1 MNPKNASTNTTSKVV
16 VYNKKKE
23 ENNASTSNPLTHVS
37 LVNNITGETPD
48 PLISASNNAE
58 MSDTISY
65 NKAQRTCHQRRCKA
79 GQVGKDGKIQ
89 STLHAG
95 ETPDPLSCSSNNDEM
110 LKSQVSQS
118 TPECSIT
125 TDYWCKSC
133 GALNVEVALSTKNCQ
148 ECNSSKLYEATE
160 NQVTAD
166 YRFGDESSE
175 YIHFLNMESSESLG
189 TRDPE
194 IHKIN
199 PYANNTVHVKSNA
212 PCIVPP
218 TFKIDGYL
226 ISNKASKTDDQRMFE
241 EVNSQI
247 CNLANCLN
255 DDSPVLR
262 NWARKVIRLFSKS
275 DDNEVSLVPK
285 TNGHK
290 QVAVN
295 MYKKIIREFGHYI
308 EATYPETPDHLSAKA
323 LGIHTW
329 NFQLATKVKQDGK
342 WIAKANV
349 DIDVIMNILKAFSNT
364 EINYPTIELVENEI
378 IMYGDSNQRM
388 SWQDKGK
395 RNNMR
400 NQAFQHFNMDELVLQ
415 SEYEDNTLIDR
426 GVDGM
431 FDGDIIYP
439 VAGET
444 PAPITSSKN
453 TIFVFGSNEK
463 GIHGKGSALEAR
475 KNHGAVL
482 GKGVGLQGSSY
493 AIPTKETP
501 YKTLSLEKISKYVSE
516 FVEFAKAH
524 PEMTFNV
531 VAIGCANAGY
541 TPKQIAPLFGT
552 VPTNVNLPESFKV
565 AN

>member
-1 MNPKNASTNTTSKVV
+1 
-16 VYNKKKE
+16 
-23 ENNASTSNPLTHVS
+23 
-37 LVNNITGETPD
+37 
-48 PLISASNNAE
+48 

-175 YIHFLNMESSESLG
+175 YIHFLNMEGSESLG

-212 PCIVPP
+212 PCVVPP

-395 RNNMR
+395 RSGKDGKVVPAWNHDNMR
-400 NQAFQHFNMDELVLQ
+400 NQAFQHFN
-415 SEYEDNTLIDR
+415 I

>member
-65 NKAQRTCHQRRCKA
+65 NEAQRTCHQRRCKA

-133 GALNVEVALSTKNCQ
+133 GVLNAEVALSTKNCQ
-148 ECNSSKLYEATE
+148 ECGSSKLYEATE

-199 PYANNTVHVKSNA
+199 PYANNTVHVKSNT

-226 ISNKASKTDDQRMFE
+226 ISNKASKTDDHRMFE

-255 DDSPVLR
+255 DDSPVLK
-262 NWARKVIRLFSKS
+262 NWARKVIRLLQS
-275 DDNEVSLVPK
+275 DNEVRENEYTDVETPDGSYKQLHRKETTNEVSLVP
-285 TNGHK
+285 NGHK

-323 LGIHTW
+323 LGVHTW

-342 WIAKANV
+342 WVAKANV

-395 RNNMR
+395 RSGKDGKVVPAWNHDNMR

-426 GVDGM
+426 GVDIV
-431 FDGDIIYP
+431 FDGDVIKS
-439 VAGET
+439 T
-444 PAPITSSKN
+444 
-453 TIFVFGSNEK
+453 
-463 GIHGKGSALEAR
+463 
-475 KNHGAVL
+475 
-482 GKGVGLQGSSY
+482 
-493 AIPTKETP
+493 
-501 YKTLSLEKISKYVSE
+501 
-516 FVEFAKAH
+516 
-524 PEMTFNV
+524 
-531 VAIGCANAGY
+531 
-541 TPKQIAPLFGT
+541 
-552 VPTNVNLPESFKV
+552 KV

>member
-1 MNPKNASTNTTSKVV
+1 MEDVILLK
-16 VYNKKKE
+16 
-23 ENNASTSNPLTHVS
+23 TSN
-37 LVNNITGETPD
+37 TGETPD
-48 PLISASNNAE
+48 PLISTSNNAE
-58 MSDTISY
+58 MLEKNISKKSIPHAKGY
-65 NKAQRTCHQRRCKA
+65 RTHLEKVAKRV
-79 GQVGKDGKIQ
+79 GQKD
-89 STLHAG
+89 LHAG
-95 ETPDPLSCSSNNDEM
+95 ETPDPHSCSSNNDEM

-133 GALNVEVALSTKNCQ
+133 GALNAEVALSTKNCQ

-199 PYANNTVHVKSNA
+199 PYANNTVHVKSNT

-395 RNNMR
+395 RSGKDGKVVPAWNHDNMR

-426 GVDGM
+426 GVDIV
-431 FDGDIIYP
+431 FDGDVIKS
-439 VAGET
+439 T
-444 PAPITSSKN
+444 
-453 TIFVFGSNEK
+453 
-463 GIHGKGSALEAR
+463 
-475 KNHGAVL
+475 
-482 GKGVGLQGSSY
+482 
-493 AIPTKETP
+493 
-501 YKTLSLEKISKYVSE
+501 
-516 FVEFAKAH
+516 
-524 PEMTFNV
+524 
-531 VAIGCANAGY
+531 
-541 TPKQIAPLFGT
+541 
-552 VPTNVNLPESFKV
+552 KV

>member
-1 MNPKNASTNTTSKVV
+1 MVHKNPTSTSGITISSI
-16 VYNKKKE
+16 NKKKE
-23 ENNASTSNPLTHVS
+23 ENGTPFSTPSTHVS
-37 LVNNITGETPD
+37 LVKSITEETSD
-48 PLISASNNAE
+48 SLISASNNAE

-89 STLHAG
+89 TNLHAG
-95 ETPDPLSCSSNNDEM
+95 VSTPDDSFLYSSNNDEM

-133 GALNVEVALSTKNCQ
+133 GVLNAEVALSTKNCQ
-148 ECNSSKLYEATE
+148 ECGSSKLYEATE

-199 PYANNTVHVKSNA
+199 PYANNTIHVKSNA

-255 DDSPVLR
+255 DDSPVLK

-275 DDNEVSLVPK
+275 DDNKVSLVPK

-323 LGIHTW
+323 LGVHTW

-342 WIAKANV
+342 WVAKANV

-395 RNNMR
+395 RSGKDGKVVPAWNHDNMR

-426 GVDGM
+426 GVDIV
-431 FDGDIIYP
+431 FDGDVIKS
-439 VAGET
+439 T
-444 PAPITSSKN
+444 
-453 TIFVFGSNEK
+453 
-463 GIHGKGSALEAR
+463 
-475 KNHGAVL
+475 
-482 GKGVGLQGSSY
+482 
-493 AIPTKETP
+493 
-501 YKTLSLEKISKYVSE
+501 
-516 FVEFAKAH
+516 
-524 PEMTFNV
+524 
-531 VAIGCANAGY
+531 
-541 TPKQIAPLFGT
+541 
-552 VPTNVNLPESFKV
+552 KV